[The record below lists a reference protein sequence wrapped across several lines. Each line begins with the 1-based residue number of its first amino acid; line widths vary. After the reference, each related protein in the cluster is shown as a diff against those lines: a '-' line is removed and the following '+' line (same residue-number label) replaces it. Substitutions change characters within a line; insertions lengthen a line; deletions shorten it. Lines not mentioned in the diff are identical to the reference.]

1 MSTRTTYRQKAVTVI
16 ARSVRP
22 LLAALMLCLVAFSGT
37 SISAREAS
45 EQVIFS
51 GVGFFDEGSDI
62 AGSPFGFWIWCESDS
77 QNPYHGRCNGAMY
90 IYALGITK
98 HVDGTIEEIDTP
110 TGEAYEMDVH
120 SRDGAL
126 AATLQNV
133 PPNVKG
139 PKNTVNAVFATP
151 PAVGGG
157 SSTTAVVNVTGPH
170 H

>member
-1 MSTRTTYRQKAVTVI
+1 MNARRKSW
-16 ARSVRP
+16 RSVIVR
-22 LLAALMLCLVAFSGT
+22 LTLVVLMLGVVAFSSARRT
-37 SISAREAS
+37 SAREAS

-51 GVGFFDEGSDI
+51 GVGFFGEQSEI

-77 QNPYHGRCNGAMY
+77 QNPYAGRCNGAMY

-98 HVDGTIEEIDTP
+98 HVDGTIEEIETN

-120 SRDGAL
+120 SRDGVL

-133 PPNVKG
+133 APNVKG
-139 PKNTVNAVFATP
+139 PRNTVNAVFAM
-151 PAVGGG
+151 PAGVGGG
-157 SSTTAVVNVTGPH
+157 TSTNAVVNVTGPH